1 MSGREDSNLRPPGP
15 KPGALTGLRY
25 APNEI
30 SYVAVEEG
38 FEPPVPVSQYD
49 DLANRW
55 FKPLTHSTFEADRK
69 DNIINAFW
77 SKFWLDKFLSI

>member
-25 APNEI
+25 APKNI
-30 SYVAVEEG
+30 FTSLKAVEEG

-55 FKPLTHSTFEADRK
+55 FKPLTHSTFEAVGK
-69 DNIINAFW
+69 DIAFIT
-77 SKFWLDKFLSI
+77 L

>member
-25 APNEI
+25 APKI
-30 SYVAVEEG
+30 SLNAVEEG

-69 DNIINAFW
+69 DMTINTFW
-77 SKFWLDKFLSI
+77 SKFRLDKFQSI